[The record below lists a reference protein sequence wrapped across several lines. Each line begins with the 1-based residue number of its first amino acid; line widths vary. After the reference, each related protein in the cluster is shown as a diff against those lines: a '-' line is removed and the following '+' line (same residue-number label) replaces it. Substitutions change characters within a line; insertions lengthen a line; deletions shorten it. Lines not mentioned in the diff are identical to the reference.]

1 MNIFRIFSYYLPF
14 LRKRVF
20 SQVIIFIGYAGGIL
34 GTTILVPLVYKGII
48 NIVTENPENAT
59 ERLMTLLLTLI
70 LGILGYNILFRISD
84 YLIVDMQSKVM
95 KELYDHS
102 LRKLQNHSY
111 VFFSNA
117 FVGGLVAKTKRF
129 VSSFETLHDQ
139 IIFHVWMNGIALL
152 SLLLVLFNESKT
164 LGFIFLL
171 WLILYGVLVKFM
183 VNWQI
188 PKSLESAKADTKTTS
203 MYADIITNILTVKMF
218 GSSKK
223 EQKTFEGVTDSEE
236 KKRTRAWMQLSFW
249 NGMYQSIIIGIF
261 NIIIIWAAVD
271 LWLKGLV
278 SAGTIVLVQVY
289 VLTCFNIVWNI
300 SRSLIKASAAVT
312 DAAEMIDIFEKE
324 PDVKDPLNAE
334 KMIIEKGDIDFENVT
349 FAYKDGESVFNNF
362 NLKIEKGKKIALVGR
377 SGAGKTTIVKLI
389 LRFLDL
395 DGGKIKIDGQD
406 ISTVKQD
413 DLRKNIAYVPQDPSL
428 FHRTIRENIG
438 YGEDDVEFSEI
449 VEAAKRAQAHDF
461 ILTLPKGYDS
471 LVGER
476 GIKLSGG
483 ERQRIAI
490 ARAML
495 KKSKIVIL
503 DEATSSLDTLAEEK
517 IQKALLNLT
526 KETTTI
532 IIAHRLSTIKKV
544 DQIIVFEKGEVVE
557 AGTHKELI
565 EKKGFYE
572 SLWKSQVGGFIK

>member
-1 MNIFRIFSYYLPF
+1 MQILKIFSYYLPF
-14 LRKRVF
+14 LKKRIF

-48 NIVTENPENAT
+48 DVVTENPENAADK
-59 ERLMTLLLTLI
+59 LMALLLTLV
-70 LGILGYNILFRISD
+70 LGILGYNIFFRISD
-84 YLIVDMQSKVM
+84 YLIVDMQSKVI

-102 LRKLQNHSY
+102 LEKLQRHSY
-111 VFFSNA
+111 VFFSNS

-129 VSSFETLHDQ
+129 VNSFEILHDQ
-139 IIFHVWMNGIALL
+139 IIFHVWMNGVALI
-152 SLLLVLFNESKT
+152 SLLLVLFNESTT
-164 LGFIFLL
+164 LGAIFLV
-171 WLILYGVLVKFM
+171 WLIFYGVLVKFM
-183 VNWQI
+183 VKWQI
-188 PKSLESAKADTKTTS
+188 PKSLESAKADTKTNAV
-203 MYADIITNILTVKMF
+203 YADIITNILTVKMF
-218 GSSKK
+218 GSSKR
-223 EQKTFEGVTDSEE
+223 EQETFEGVTSNEE
-236 KKRTRAWMQLSFW
+236 KKRTRAWMQLAFW
-249 NGMYQSIIIGIF
+249 NGMYQSIVIGIF
-261 NIIIIWAAVD
+261 NIIIVWAAVD
-271 LWLKGLV
+271 LWLKGVV

-312 DAAEMIDIFEKE
+312 DASEMIEIFEKE
-324 PDVKDPLNAE
+324 PDVKNPVNPK
-334 KMIIEKGDIDFENVT
+334 KMIIKEGEIEFENIT

-362 NLKIEKGKKIALVGR
+362 NLKIEKGKKVALVGR
-377 SGAGKTTIVKLI
+377 SGAGKTTVVKLI

-406 ISTVKQD
+406 ITSVTQD
-413 DLRKNIAYVPQDPSL
+413 DLRKNIAYVPQEPSL
-428 FHRTIRENIG
+428 FHRTVKENIG
-438 YGEDDVEFSEI
+438 YGEDNVSFLDV

-461 ILTLPKGYDS
+461 IEGLPRGYDS

-517 IQKALLNLT
+517 IQKALLSLT

-557 AGTHKELI
+557 TGTHKELL